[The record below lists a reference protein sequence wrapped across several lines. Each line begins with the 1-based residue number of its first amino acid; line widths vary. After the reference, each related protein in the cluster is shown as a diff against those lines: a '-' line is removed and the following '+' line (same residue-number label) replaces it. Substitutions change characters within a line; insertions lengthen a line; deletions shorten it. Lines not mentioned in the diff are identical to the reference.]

1 MKLNKFVA
9 GAALVAA
16 LGLGSIA
23 TTQTAHAAE
32 GYIYNNYDSGHVVGV
47 WIHVKGGTSGWANH
61 RKVDGNKWKW
71 SYDTQGKDWKPDV
84 GIGGTPQNWAINA
97 KGHGYTSNQ
106 GWVDLN
112 VAYAV
117 PWGLKTYFKN

>member
-47 WIHVKGGTSGWANH
+47 
-61 RKVDGNKWKW
+61 
-71 SYDTQGKDWKPDV
+71 
-84 GIGGTPQNWAINA
+84 
-97 KGHGYTSNQ
+97 
-106 GWVDLN
+106 
-112 VAYAV
+112 
-117 PWGLKTYFKN
+117 